1 MSDMLSDHP
10 AFPILLSTDM
20 EASKAFYRDTLGMEL
35 VREDVYDGVVD
46 RMVFR
51 TGDAA
56 QFAISHSTIGTS
68 DTQTQMAWRVPDVRA
83 AIAELRERG
92 VEIEEYD
99 YPDLKTTDGVCDMR
113 HSWAAWFVDP
123 CRNVLAVVEPK
134 S

>member
-1 MSDMLSDHP
+1 MLSDHA

-20 EASKAFYRDTLGMEL
+20 GASKAFYRDTLGMEL
-35 VREDVYDGVVD
+35 VREDVYDGVLD

-51 TGDAA
+51 TGEAS
-56 QFAISHSTIGTS
+56 QFVVSHSTIGTS

-83 AIAELRERG
+83 TVAELRRRN
-92 VEIEEYD
+92 VRIEEYD
-99 YPDLKTTDGVCDMR
+99 YPDLVTIDGIADMR
-113 HSWAAWFVDP
+113 HSWVAWFVDP

>member
-1 MSDMLSDHP
+1 MLSEHP

-35 VREDVYDGVVD
+35 VREDVYDGVLD

-56 QFAISHSTIGTS
+56 QFVISHSTVGTS

-83 AIAELRERG
+83 AIVELRERG
-92 VEIEEYD
+92 VVFEEYD
-99 YPDLKTTDGVCDMR
+99 YPDLHTTDCVGDMR

-123 CRNVLAVVEPK
+123 CGNTLAVVEPK

>member
-1 MSDMLSDHP
+1 MLNEHP
-10 AFPILLSTDM
+10 AFTILLSTDM
-20 EASKAFYRDTLGMEL
+20 EASKTFYRDTLGMEL
-35 VREDVYDGVVD
+35 VREDVYDGVLD

-51 TGDAA
+51 TGEAA
-56 QFAISHSTIGTS
+56 QFVISHSTIGTS
-68 DTQTQMAWRVPDVRA
+68 DTQTQMAWRVPDIRV

-92 VEIEEYD
+92 VHVEEYD
-99 YPDLKTTDGVCDMR
+99 YPDLKTIDGVADMR